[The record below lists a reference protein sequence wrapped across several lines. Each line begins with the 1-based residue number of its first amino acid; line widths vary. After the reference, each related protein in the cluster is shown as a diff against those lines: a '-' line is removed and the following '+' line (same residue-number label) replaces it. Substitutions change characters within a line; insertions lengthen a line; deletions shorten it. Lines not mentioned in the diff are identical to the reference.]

1 MRSSSTSP
9 TARKP
14 ARGRITDVPGIT
26 VGHYTDRE
34 HGTGCT
40 AVLVDRPAVGGV
52 DVRGAAPGS
61 RDTEFLHPL
70 ATIEHCHGI
79 MLAGGSAFGLEA
91 ATGSVRYLEEQGRGL
106 KFGRAV
112 IPLVPSAIIFDL
124 GLITHLVRPTAE
136 DGYAAAKAAGLEFDL
151 GSTGAGTGATL
162 GKLRGMDRAVKGGI
176 GTASVSL
183 GDGIFV
189 GALVVTNAVGSVID
203 PDTGAIVAGPRIEGG
218 SGGFENTL
226 DVLVDDPPPMRD
238 LLGVRTT
245 SNTVIGVVATNAGLN
260 KKAAARFAGAG
271 QDAITMTIRPAHMA
285 GDGDTVFALAT
296 GQHPGVSGEAAI
308 AGIEDRLR
316 AAAMRAMVG
325 ASLSSVESATG
336 LGGVPSAAEHLA
348 RTAGRSDSER
358 AARD

>member
-1 MRSSSTSP
+1 M
-9 TARKP
+9 
-14 ARGRITDVPGIT
+14 
-26 VGHYTDRE
+26 
-34 HGTGCT
+34 
-40 AVLVDRPAVGGV
+40 LVDRPAVGGV

-79 MLAGGSAFGLEA
+79 MLSGGSAFGLEA
-91 ATGSVRYLEEQGRGL
+91 ATGAVRYLEEQGRGL

-136 DGYAAAKAAGLEFDL
+136 DGYAAAKAAGPEFEL
-151 GSTGAGTGATL
+151 GSAGAGTGATL
-162 GKLRGMDRAVKGGI
+162 GKLRGMDRAVKGGV

-189 GALVVTNAVGSVID
+189 GALVVTNAVGSIID
-203 PDTGAIVAGPRIEGG
+203 PDTGAVVAGPRTDVGNG
-218 SGGFENTL
+218 DSGGFENTL
-226 DVLVDDPPPMRD
+226 DALVDDPPPMRD
-238 LLGVRTT
+238 LLGARDTA
-245 SNTVIGVVATNAGLN
+245 NTVIGVVATNAGLD
-260 KKAAARFAGAG
+260 KKAASRFAGAG
-271 QDAITMTIRPAHMA
+271 QDAITMAVRPAHMA

-296 GQHPGVSGEAAI
+296 GAHPGLSGETAI

-325 ASLSSVESATG
+325 AILSSVENATG

-348 RTAGRSDSER
+348 QTARRSHSEE
-358 AARD
+358 AAHD